1 MRRFLPSGA
10 MEIIMTLFWLSKI
23 HNGSAGLAVS
33 VCLMWG
39 WVFLFDDVKPEA
51 TAMPPKLKYR
61 SLKKRVGNRMDS
73 RVSAKERQVC

>member
-1 MRRFLPSGA
+1 M
-10 MEIIMTLFWLSKI
+10 
-23 HNGSAGLAVS
+23 S